1 MGTLKLTKTYL
12 QAKGKIRKIEIKSRK
27 IKDKLWIS
35 YNILWEIH
43 RISTI
48 YFKIS
53 KRRGDFMKSYP
64 QGEFERI
71 DDLQLKGL
79 KIIQNIQK
87 FCFGI
92 DAVLLAN
99 FAAQDLGDKDK
110 VLDLGTGTGIIP
122 LLLWGKVEPQEMIG
136 LEIQRDMVEMAKRSV
151 ALNDLEDKI
160 QILEGDI
167 KSPPSQLI
175 SNTYDAIVTNPPY
188 MENNKGL
195 TNPTEG
201 KAIARHEILCNLE
214 DITRTT
220 KRLLKP
226 KGKFYIVHRPQR
238 LVDILSTMRAVN
250 IEPKKLR
257 LVHPA
262 QDKAP
267 NLVLIQGVKGGK
279 PHLIV
284 EKPLYVY
291 QEDGDYTKEIY
302 EIYGWKK
309 IYGLKEE
316 RGKKND

>member
-1 MGTLKLTKTYL
+1 MGIKN
-12 QAKGKIRKIEIKSRK
+12 RKMKN
-27 IKDKLWIS
+27 KLWIIH
-35 YNILWEIH
+35 NILWVIH
-43 RISTI
+43 KISTI

-79 KIIQNIQK
+79 KIIQNTQK

-99 FAAQDLGDKDK
+99 FAAQDLGHKDK
-110 VLDLGTGTGIIP
+110 ILDLGTGTGIIP
-122 LLLWGKVEPQEMIG
+122 LLLWGKVEPQKVVG

-151 ALNDLEDKI
+151 ALNGLKDKI

-167 KSPPSQLI
+167 KNPPSQLI

-188 MENNKGL
+188 MESNKGL
-195 TNPTEG
+195 TNPSEG

-214 DITRTT
+214 DIIRTA

-238 LVDILSTMRAVN
+238 LVDILSIMRAVN

-257 LVHPA
+257 LVHPT
-262 QDKAP
+262 QDKAS
-267 NLVLIQGVKGGK
+267 NLVLIQGIKGGN

-291 QEDGDYTKEIY
+291 QKDGDYTKEIY
-302 EIYGWKK
+302 GIYEWENS
-309 IYGLKEE
+309 YGLKQGRRE
-316 RGKKND
+316 KNG